1 MSYYSYTVLE
11 CTNPE
16 LLSSG
21 STFVKES
28 NSELLKIKEGKAHFL
43 TWKAT
48 MDDEII
54 KLSLKHSG
62 ETFTA
67 EFNWDSEYYNRII
80 YFLEYKNGKCR
91 QLGIEPGYL
100 FMCPEREM
108 FNEEHY
114 SALRKH
120 VLEYLKRLDIVKA
133 KNGKF
138 DIDTLGESLDQYGYR
153 SFITITY
160 ENDIYKWT
168 AKRVS
173 LSMIEVACE
182 KKEPKIN
189 TLKGYENNLL
199 KNKEIAKENENDDYL
214 PF

>member
-1 MSYYSYTVLE
+1 MSYYSNTILE
-11 CTNPE
+11 STNPE

-67 EFNWDSEYYNRII
+67 EFTWDSEYYNRKI
-80 YFLEYKNGKCR
+80 YFLEYKNGECR
-91 QLGIEPGYL
+91 QVGIKPDYL
-100 FMCPEREM
+100 FMCPEHET

-114 SALRKH
+114 SALREH
-120 VLEYLKRLDIVKA
+120 VLEYFKRLDIVKA
-133 KNGKF
+133 ENGKF
-138 DIDTLGESLDQYGYR
+138 EIDILGESQNQYGYK
-153 SFITITY
+153 SFITITC

-168 AKRVS
+168 ATRIG
-173 LSMIEVACE
+173 LSMIEVTCE

-189 TLKGYENNLL
+189 PLKAYEDNL
-199 KNKEIAKENENDDYL
+199 KKRENEDDDNL

>member
-1 MSYYSYTVLE
+1 MSYYSYTILE
-11 CTNPE
+11 STNPE

-67 EFNWDSEYYNRII
+67 EFNWDSEYYNRRI
-80 YFLEYKNGKCR
+80 YFLEYKNGECR

-100 FMCPEREM
+100 FMCPEREI

-114 SALRKH
+114 SALREH
-120 VLEYLKRLDIVKA
+120 VLEYFKRLDIVKA
-133 KNGKF
+133 KNGEF
-138 DIDTLGESLDQYGYR
+138 DIDTLGESQNQYGYK
-153 SFITITY
+153 SYITITY

-168 AKRVS
+168 ATRVS

-189 TLKGYENNLL
+189 PLKAYEDNL
-199 KNKEIAKENENDDYL
+199 KNRENAKENEDDEDL

>member
-1 MSYYSYTVLE
+1 MSYYSYTILE
-11 CTNPE
+11 STNPE

-43 TWKAT
+43 TWKDT

-67 EFNWDSEYYNRII
+67 EFNWDSEYYNRRI
-80 YFLEYKNGKCR
+80 YFLEYKNGECR

-100 FMCPEREM
+100 FMCPEREI

-114 SALRKH
+114 SALREH
-120 VLEYLKRLDIVKA
+120 VLEYFKRLDIVKA
-133 KNGKF
+133 ENGKF
-138 DIDTLGESLDQYGYR
+138 EIDTLGESQNQYGYK
-153 SFITITY
+153 SYITITY

-168 AKRVS
+168 ATRVS

-189 TLKGYENNLL
+189 PLKAYEDNLL
-199 KNKEIAKENENDDYL
+199 KNKEIAKENEDDEYL

>member
-1 MSYYSYTVLE
+1 MSYYSYTILE
-11 CTNPE
+11 STNPE

-43 TWKAT
+43 TWKDT
-48 MDDEII
+48 MDDEIN

-67 EFNWDSEYYNRII
+67 EFNWDSEYYNRKI
-80 YFLEYKNGKCR
+80 YFLEYKNGECR
-91 QLGIEPGYL
+91 QVGIEPGYL
-100 FMCPEREM
+100 FMCPEREI

-114 SALRKH
+114 SALREH
-120 VLEYLKRLDIVKA
+120 VLEYFKRLDIVKA
-133 KNGKF
+133 ENGKF
-138 DIDTLGESLDQYGYR
+138 EIDTLGESQNQYGYK
-153 SFITITY
+153 SYITITY

-168 AKRVS
+168 ATRVS

-189 TLKGYENNLL
+189 PLKAYEDNL
-199 KNKEIAKENENDDYL
+199 KNRENAKENEDDEDL